1 MDERVKVSVIV
12 PCFNQAEYLEEA
24 LESVLKQTYQNWECI
39 IINDG
44 SEDDTERIAKKW
56 VKKHKRFK
64 YFFQKNEGL
73 SSARNLGIKNSTGK
87 YIVALDA
94 DDKISPD
101 YLLKLNHTLSNNPD
115 LKIVYSK
122 AEKFGIEDGPL
133 DLPSFSLFD
142 LSNKNMIYCSAMF
155 QKKDWKRV
163 GGYDEKMIYGLEDW
177 EFWISILKDGGEVK
191 CLDFVGFYYRI
202 KETSMLKEMDVDKR
216 KKMLEYLSIKHA
228 DFFVK
233 QKGSFFELENQME
246 EIQNKF
252 EEKLQSERFLINKLF
267 YRLFRFTIFKDI
279 G

>member
-1 MDERVKVSVIV
+1 MVQISLIV
-12 PCFNQAEYLEEA
+12 PCYEQGVYLGEA
-24 LESVLKQTYQNWECI
+24 LNSILNQEFEHWECI
-39 IINDG
+39 IVDDG
-44 SEDDTERIAKKW
+44 STDLTSTLAKKW
-56 VKKHKRFK
+56 VKKDSRFK
-64 YFFQKNEGL
+64 YLYQSNQGL

-122 AEKFGIEDGPL
+122 AEKFGIEEGPL

-155 QKKDWKRV
+155 QKKDWERV

-177 EFWISILKDGGEVK
+177 EFWISILKDGGKVK

-202 KETSMLKEMDVDKR
+202 KETSMLKEMDVEKR

-228 DFFVK
+228 DFFVE
-233 QKGSFFELENQME
+233 QKGSFFELESQIE
-246 EIQNKF
+246 EVQNKF
-252 EEKLQSERFLINKLF
+252 EEKLQSEKFLLNKLF
-267 YRLFRFTIFKDI
+267 YRLFRFNIFKDI